1 VASVGAPTRLGLLVG
16 GATRILARLAGRGVL
31 LASLVVLIALMARV
45 AIRDE
50 PHLLPPGARIDGH
63 PPTPEG
69 VAGQQAS
76 GDTL

>member
-1 VASVGAPTRLGLLVG
+1 MPLLVLGYWLG
-16 GATRILARLAGRGVL
+16 GLHGFLRAWLGAGL
-31 LASLVVLIALMARV
+31 WLASLVVLIALMARV